1 MEGKTQVTN
10 KSSDFTLGE
19 ELYVIWKAAES
30 PQDKN
35 KMPKRKE
42 GGKKPNK
49 QNTNILW
56 GQNKIKKLKITK

>member
-1 MEGKTQVTN
+1 MEGKAQVTN

-19 ELYVIWKAAES
+19 ELYVIWKAAAS

-42 GGKKPNK
+42 GGKKKN
-49 QNTNILW
+49 QT
-56 GQNKIKKLKITK
+56 NKIQIYFGDRIK